1 MRIIYSQIMCLVFL
15 FRNNPHILNSKMM
28 INFAFSMLQLKN
40 ISRMTRKVT
49 GIDVKNC
56 FAITY

>member
-1 MRIIYSQIMCLVFL
+1 
-15 FRNNPHILNSKMM
+15 MM

>member
-1 MRIIYSQIMCLVFL
+1 
-15 FRNNPHILNSKMM
+15 MM

-56 FAITY
+56 FTITYDINHRYKYLLAKYT